1 MRSSAP
7 DELVWLT
14 YDPVWPGSPGYRP
27 VVGLTTYLEPS
38 VTGDWDRP
46 SMVLP
51 VVYRDAV
58 VEAGGVAV
66 LLPPQPADHHLAHQ
80 VLDGVDALV
89 LTGGVDV
96 DPSLYGAQPD
106 PRTDVPRTDRDA
118 WETTLLKAALVDG
131 LPVLA
136 VCRGVQLL
144 NVVLGGTL
152 HQHLPDVVGHTRHS
166 PAPATFGTT
175 SVRVAP
181 GTRLASILGD
191 GEIDVR
197 CHHHQAVD
205 RVGDLVPWGLPMV
218 VCARADDGTVEAVE
232 QPGDDFVVGVQWHT
246 EEDGHDRRLTAA
258 LVEAARTRSERKA

>member
-1 MRSSAP
+1 M
-7 DELVWLT
+7 D
-14 YDPVWPGSPGYRP
+14 DPVWPGTPCYRP

-58 VEAGGVAV
+58 VDAGGVAV
-66 LLPPQPADHHLAHQ
+66 LLPPQPADDRLARQ

-96 DPSLYGAQPD
+96 DPTRYGADPD
-106 PRTDVPRTDRDA
+106 PRTDTPRTDRDG
-118 WETTLLKAALVDG
+118 WEATLLGAALSDG
-131 LPVLA
+131 VPVLA

-144 NVVLGGTL
+144 NVALGGTL

-166 PAPATFGTT
+166 PGPATFGTT
-175 SVRVAP
+175 TVRVLP
-181 GTRLASILGD
+181 GTRLASILGE
-191 GEIDVR
+191 GEVDVQ

-205 RVGDLVPWGLPMV
+205 EVADDLV

-232 QPGDDFVVGVQWHT
+232 LPGDAFVVGVQWHT
-246 EEDGHDRRLTAA
+246 EEDAHDRRLTTA
-258 LVEAARTRSERKA
+258 LVDAARTFAQARA

>member
-1 MRSSAP
+1 MT
-7 DELVWLT
+7 D
-14 YDPVWPGSPGYRP
+14 DPVWPGTPYYRP

-38 VTGDWDRP
+38 VTGDWDRR

-66 LLPPQPADHHLAHQ
+66 LLPPQSADRRLARQ

-96 DPSLYGAQPD
+96 DPARYGVEPD
-106 PRTDVPRTDRDA
+106 PRTDAPRTDRDA
-118 WETTLLKAALVDG
+118 WETILLGAALSDG
-131 LPVLA
+131 VPVLA

-144 NVVLGGTL
+144 NVALGGTL

-175 SVRVAP
+175 TVRVLP
-181 GTRLASILGD
+181 GTRLASILGE
-191 GEIDVR
+191 GEVDVQ
-197 CHHHQAVD
+197 CHHHQAVA
-205 RVGDLVPWGLPMV
+205 RVAPQGMFGQPV
-218 VCARADDGTVEAVE
+218 VVSARADDGTVEAVE
-232 QPGDDFVVGVQWHT
+232 QSGDQFVVGVQWHT
-246 EEDGHDRRLTAA
+246 EEDAHDRRLMTA
-258 LVEAARTRSERKA
+258 LVDAARAAAEARA